1 MNFKNNPTKHY
12 ISRSISFVQKDSFG
26 GGEGFRA
33 RLFFFLFFFFSVSSP
48 LFAQWGQQTY
58 WSLDGNKIME
68 VESGNIVQRDAM
80 NVSKTSVLIAKEDLT
95 DEDGKTL
102 NVVRFAFA
110 NGNQKVL
117 LNTNTK
123 KVWRYDTRGDFWV
136 YDLKNHSLKQIGKDK
151 PEASLMFAKFS
162 PDATKVAYV
171 SGHNIYVEDLNNG
184 TTKALTTNGTLR
196 LINGTFDWVYEEEF
210 DCRDGFRWSPD
221 SKSIAYWQIDARKI
235 KNYLMI
241 NNTDS
246 LYPFTVPVEYP
257 VVGED
262 PSACKIGVVDI
273 ATAKTQ
279 WMNVPGDAVQHYIPR
294 MEWANSSGSLIIQQ
308 LNRRQN
314 ISKIMLLNVAENS
327 AKTIYTETETA
338 WVDVK
343 KEATG
348 WSWINK
354 GNKFI
359 WLSEKDGWR
368 HIYAIDLNG
377 KQNLITKDN
386 FDVIEL
392 NLIDEKNGVIYFMAS
407 PDNATQKYLYKV
419 SLNGGKSVRVTPMNE
434 SGTHQYDIS
443 PNGKLA
449 FHSYSN
455 ATLFPL
461 SDVVSLSVH
470 KRLSGGEISE
480 QAKNYPAQKVEFFKI
495 KTQDNIEMDGW
506 MVKPKNFDASKKY
519 PVVFYV
525 YGEPGA
531 STVTDEFGVDFN
543 PVYAG
548 NMAND
553 GYIYISVDGRGT
565 PVPKGREW
573 RKSIYHR
580 IGDINIRDQAMA
592 AKEIL
597 KWNFV
602 DADRIAVWGWSGGG
616 SSTLN
621 LMMQYPEIYKTGI
634 SIAAVDNQ
642 LNYDNIYQERYMG
655 LLPEDRHYFVD
666 NSPLAHAKNLQGN
679 LLLVHGTGDDNVHYN
694 NAEQM
699 INELIKHGKVFQMM
713 SYPNRT
719 HSIKEGEGTRR
730 HLAITCTK
738 FLQENCP
745 PGGR

>member
-1 MNFKNNPTKHY
+1 MKFSKLNNSQTNHN
-12 ISRSISFVQKDSFG
+12 ISKSLSF
-26 GGEGFRA
+26 GEGFRV
-33 RLFFFLFFFFSVSSP
+33 RLFLFFFFLCSSSA
-48 LFAQWGQQTY
+48 FAQWGQETY
-58 WSLDGNKIME
+58 WSLDGNKIMA
-68 VESGNIVQRDAM
+68 VESGNIVERNAIDP
-80 NVSKTSVLIAKEDLT
+80 SKTSVIVAKEDLIGA
-95 DEDGKTL
+95 DGKNL

-117 LNTNTK
+117 LNSNTK

-136 YDLKNHSLKQIGKDK
+136 YNLKDHSLKQIGKDK
-151 PEASLMFAKFS
+151 PESSLMFAKFS

-171 SGHNIYVEDLNNG
+171 SGHNIYVEDLNSG
-184 TTKALTTNGTLR
+184 GTKALTTDGTLR

-262 PSACKIGVVDI
+262 PSACKVGVVAI

-294 MEWANSSGSLIIQQ
+294 MEWANSSKALIIQQ

-314 ISKIMLLNVAENS
+314 ISKIIMLNVADNAS
-327 AKTIYTETETA
+327 KTIYTEIEKA

-343 KEATG
+343 AEATG
-348 WSWINK
+348 WNWIEK
-354 GNKFI
+354 GNKFV
-359 WLSEKDGWR
+359 WLSEKSGWR
-368 HIYAIDLNG
+368 HIYTIDLNG
-377 KQNLITKDN
+377 KQTLLTPDN
-386 FDVIEL
+386 FDVISL
-392 NLIDEKNGVIYFMAS
+392 NLIDEKNGLIYFMAS
-407 PDNATQKYLYKV
+407 PDNATQSYLYKV
-419 SLNGGKSVRVTPMNE
+419 SIAGGKAIRVTPSNE
-434 SGTHQYDIS
+434 SGTHDYDIS

-449 FHSYSN
+449 FHNYSN
-455 ATLFPL
+455 ATMPT
-461 SDVVSLSVH
+461 SQNVVALPTH
-470 KRLSGGEISE
+470 KWISGDKLG
-480 QAKNYPAQKVEFFKI
+480 QQTKNANVPNVEFFKV
-495 KTQDNIEMDGW
+495 KTQDGIEMDGW
-506 MVKPKNFDASKKY
+506 MVKPKNFDATKKY

-525 YGEPGA
+525 YGEPA
-531 STVTDEFGVDFN
+531 SQTVADRFGISFN
-543 PVYAG
+543 RLYAG
-548 NMAND
+548 NMADD
-553 GYIYISVDGRGT
+553 GYIYISVEGRGAPT
-565 PVPKGREW
+565 PKGREW

-580 IGDINIRDQAMA
+580 IGDINIRDQALA

-597 KWNFV
+597 KWDFV
-602 DADRIAVWGWSGGG
+602 DAERIAVWGWSGGG

-642 LNYDNIYQERYMG
+642 LNYDNVYQERYMG

-666 NSPLAHAKNLQGN
+666 NSPLAHAKSLQGN
-679 LLLVHGTGDDNVHYN
+679 LLLIHGTGDDNVHYN

-719 HSIKEGEGTRR
+719 HSIREGAGTSR
-730 HLAITCTK
+730 HLALTYTK